1 MRVRRL
7 IKNESPKKTSKANPD
22 VRVKLNEM
30 IANSPQI
37 INNCFVAS
45 NTLNSYNGLSKG
57 EKEKEKE
64 EKYKNPD
71 NTYHDRQLRLF

>member
-1 MRVRRL
+1 
-7 IKNESPKKTSKANPD
+7 
-22 VRVKLNEM
+22 M